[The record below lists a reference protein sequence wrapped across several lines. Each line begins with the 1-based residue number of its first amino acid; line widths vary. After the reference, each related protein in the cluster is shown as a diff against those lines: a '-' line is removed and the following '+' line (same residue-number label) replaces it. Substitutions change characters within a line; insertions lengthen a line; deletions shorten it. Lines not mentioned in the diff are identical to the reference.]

1 MSNFIMLIGLP
12 ASGKSTWAKNNT
24 DDNTVW
30 LSSDNLR
37 IELFN
42 DVNCQGNNNDLFN
55 IMNKRTRD
63 LLISGKNVIYDA
75 TNISSKRRIA
85 LIKYLKKTK
94 CKYICYYFSKS
105 INDCIYL
112 DEKRDRSVGVD
123 IINKMY
129 LNLQIPMY
137 HEGWDEINIIN
148 SNTLKVDI
156 DCDVNSYNDY
166 IEKLLGQNYILRQS
180 IDMPQD
186 SKYHTLSL
194 SRHMYYTYAYVKNRH
209 GDRLLQ
215 LASMLHD
222 IGKPY
227 CKSFGLNDRYA
238 HYYGHENIS
247 AQLAIY
253 LLYNSGLKTEDCIT
267 ICTYIQLHMRLLNST
282 DKGFDKFM
290 NILNDNK
297 LFDDL
302 VLLRNADMSAH

>member
-1 MSNFIMLIGLP
+1 MLIGLP

-37 IELFN
+37 AELFN
-42 DVNCQGNNNDLFN
+42 DVNCQNNNNDLFN

-63 LLISGKNVIYDA
+63 LLMSGKNVIYDA
-75 TNISSKRRIA
+75 TNISSKRRIS
-85 LIKYLKKTK
+85 LIKYLRKTK

-105 INDCIYL
+105 INDCIHL
-112 DEKRDRSVGVD
+112 DEKRDRNVGADV
-123 IINKMY
+123 INKMY

-137 HEGWDEINIIN
+137 HEGWDKINIIN
-148 SNTLKVDI
+148 SNTLKLDI
-156 DCDVNSYNDY
+156 NCDVNSYNDY
-166 IEKLLGQNYILRQS
+166 VENLLGQNYILRQS

-186 SKYHTLSL
+186 NKFHTLSL
-194 SRHMYYTYAYVKNRH
+194 SRHMYYTYNYIKNNN

-247 AQLAIY
+247 AQLSMY
-253 LLYNSGLKTEDCIT
+253 LLCNSGLKIEDCVT
-267 ICTYIQLHMRLLNST
+267 VCTYIQLHMRLLNST
-282 DKGFDKFM
+282 DKGIDKLR
-290 NILNDNK
+290 NTLNDDE
-297 LFDDL
+297 LFDNL
-302 VLLRNADMSAH
+302 VLLRNADISAH